1 MFRMLCNNST
11 YFWVSS
17 LWGGFFM
24 ETVAFFDT
32 KPYDK
37 LWFDQ
42 LKKQYGIE
50 IKYYENR
57 LSADTAIMAHGARAV
72 VAFVAD
78 KIDAPAIDMLRRV
91 GVEAVALRSAGYNH
105 VDLKYAEGKLRV
117 FRVPAYSPHAVA
129 EHAMALLLCLN
140 RKIHRAYNRVREYN
154 FSLKGLAGFDL
165 RGKTVGVI
173 GTGKIGQAFID
184 ICAGFGMKVLAYDPK
199 PIWGGGVEY
208 VSFHNLC
215 RQSDIIS
222 LHCPLTRDS
231 YRMISRHALHIMKEG
246 VVILNTS
253 RGALIDSEALLEA
266 IKTEKVRAAGL
277 DVYEEE
283 ADFFYEDVSEHGIQD
298 DKLKLLLASPNVL
311 VTSHQGFLTEE
322 ALHEI
327 AKTTLQSLSD
337 FFAGRPVEHEISYRQ
352 MAGIS

>member
-1 MFRMLCNNST
+1 
-11 YFWVSS
+11 
-17 LWGGFFM
+17 M

-37 LWFDQ
+37 IWFNQ
-42 LKKQYGIE
+42 LKKQYNIE

-57 LSADTAIMAHGARAV
+57 LDADTAIMAHGARAV
-72 VAFVAD
+72 IAFVND
-78 KIDAPAIDMLRRV
+78 RLDAAAIDMLCRS
-91 GVEAVALRSAGYNH
+91 GVEAIALRSAGYNH
-105 VDLKYAEGKLRV
+105 VDLKHAEGRIRV

-140 RKIHRAYNRVREYN
+140 RKVHRAYNRVREYN
-154 FSLKGLAGFDL
+154 FSLKGLTGFDL
-165 RGKTVGVI
+165 KGKTVGVI

-184 ICAGFGMKVLAYDPK
+184 ICFGFGMKVIAYDPV
-199 PIWGGGVEY
+199 PVWGRGVEY

-231 YRMISRHALHIMKEG
+231 YHLISRHALHIMKEG

-253 RGALIDSEALLEA
+253 RGALIDSEALLDA
-266 IKTEKVRAAGL
+266 IKSEKVSAAGL

-283 ADFFYEDVSEHGIQD
+283 SDFFYEDVSENVIQD
-298 DKLKLLLASPNVL
+298 DKLKLLLATPNIL

-322 ALHEI
+322 ALCEI
-327 AKTTLQSLSD
+327 AKITLGNLAD
-337 FFAGRPVEHEISYRQ
+337 YFAGKPSANEVICRVTAEC
-352 MAGIS
+352 